1 MQEAG
6 RYYLSNFGCWL
17 CSMHHPVFRA
27 TTQEAGH
34 NSLLSSG
41 CWLCPMQNMLYL
53 GLQLA
58 IKLFLS
64 FFWGQGYLKS
74 LEDTTLVVVSHDR
87 AFLDA
92 VTTETIVFRH
102 QSLAYHAG
110 NYSGVG
116 PASYN

>member
-1 MQEAG
+1 
-6 RYYLSNFGCWL
+6 
-17 CSMHHPVFRA
+17 
-27 TTQEAGH
+27 
-34 NSLLSSG
+34 
-41 CWLCPMQNMLYL
+41 MQNMLYL

-64 FFWGQGYLKS
+64 FFWAQGYLKS